1 MCKLYELYKLY
12 YSFELCEL
20 CKSYELSTWIKS
32 LEMTWIVL
40 NIIIHFTVFN
50 SIYFECIRMENP
62 NYKNENIERKYLKNL
77 QKNQFLKLK
86 NILLEL

>member
-12 YSFELCEL
+12 YSFEL
-20 CKSYELSTWIKS
+20 YELSTWIKS